1 MNGWWREIADLV
13 LPVDCAGCGRPR
25 RGGWCEG
32 CRARLSGPG
41 AVRRVRPRPVP
52 PGLPPVWAAG
62 AYRDELRAALL
73 AHKERGAL
81 GLAAPLG
88 DALAA
93 AVRAALGACAEA
105 ERGAGYGALAEAGHG
120 AAVELP
126 GGGRG
131 GGAVAGADR
140 AGAMAGAGWGA
151 GAVGR
156 PGGGWDAGAVPGGG
170 RCAGAMAGGDWSAGA
185 VELPGGGRCGGAM
198 AGGDWSAGAV
208 GRLGAGRAGG
218 AVVGGCHAGAVS
230 RIPVVSLVPVPSSR
244 AATAARGH
252 DPARRMACRA
262 ARRLRRAGPAVRMV
276 PLLRQR
282 RAVEDQ
288 AGLTAAERLANL
300 TGALAV
306 VRGGERLLAEGP
318 VVVVDDL
325 LTTGA
330 SLAEAARAVRAAGGT
345 VLGAAVVAGP
355 PGAYDAAPVAGAP
368 ERCQGAMVSGGAE
381 RSGGGPGAGR
391 RRKTGR

>member
-93 AVRAALGACAEA
+93 AVRAALGGCAEA
-105 ERGAGYGALAEAGHG
+105 GRGAGYGALAEAGHG

-126 GGGRG
+126 GGGR
-131 GGAVAGADR
+131 
-140 AGAMAGAGWGA
+140 
-151 GAVGR
+151 
-156 PGGGWDAGAVPGGG
+156 
-170 RCAGAMAGGDWSAGA
+170 CA
-185 VELPGGGRCGGAM
+185 GAM

-218 AVVGGCHAGAVS
+218 AVAGGCHAGAVS

-368 ERCQGAMVSGGAE
+368 ERC
-381 RSGGGPGAGR
+381 
-391 RRKTGR
+391 